1 MSPALCG
8 AFLFY
13 NWSVFALPNRLKNLE
28 ELRSFLRG
36 YFKDRKVKVYLFGS
50 RARKDNR
57 IFSDVD
63 LAFESQ
69 EDLSKDLTYI
79 SELLEE
85 SWLPY
90 KVDLVEL
97 SKVNEDFRETI
108 LKEVVLR
115 VG

>member
-13 NWSVFALPNRLKNLE
+13 NWSVFALPNKLKN
-28 ELRSFLRG
+28 
-36 YFKDRKVKVYLFGS
+36 
-50 RARKDNR
+50 
-57 IFSDVD
+57 
-63 LAFESQ
+63 
-69 EDLSKDLTYI
+69 LTYI

-85 SWLPY
+85 SWIPY

-97 SKVNEDFRETI
+97 SKVNKDFREKI
-108 LKEVVLR
+108 LKEAVLW

>member
-1 MSPALCG
+1 MCG

-13 NWSVFALPNRLKNLE
+13 NWSVYALPNKLKNLE
-28 ELRSFLRG
+28 ELRSFLRE
-36 YFKDRKVKVYLFGS
+36 YFKCRKVKVYLFGS

-57 IFSDVD
+57 AFSDVD

-69 EDLSKDLTYI
+69 EDLSRDLTYI

-97 SKVNEDFRETI
+97 SKVNKEFREKI
-108 LKEVVLR
+108 LKEAVVW

>member
-1 MSPALCG
+1 MYAP
-8 AFLFY
+8 
-13 NWSVFALPNRLKNLE
+13 PNKFKNLE
-28 ELRSFLRG
+28 ELRSFLKE
-36 YFKDRKVKVYLFGS
+36 YFKDRKVKVDLFGS

-57 IFSDVD
+57 VFSDVD

-69 EDLSKDLTYI
+69 EDISKDLTYI

-108 LKEVVLR
+108 LKEAVLW

>member
-13 NWSVFALPNRLKNLE
+13 NWSVFALPNKLKNLE
-28 ELRSFLRG
+28 ELRSFLRE

-57 IFSDVD
+57 AFSDVD

-69 EDLSKDLTYI
+69 EDISKDLAYI

-90 KVDLVEL
+90 RVDLVEL
-97 SKVNEDFRETI
+97 SKVNKEFRKKI
-108 LKEVVLR
+108 LKEAVVW

>member
-1 MSPALCG
+1 
-8 AFLFY
+8 LFY
-13 NWSVFALPNRLKNLE
+13 NWFVPAIPSKLKSLE
-28 ELRSFLRG
+28 ELRSFLES
-36 YFKDRKVKVYLFGS
+36 YFKGRNVRVYLFGS

-57 IFSDVD
+57 AFSDVD

-85 SWLPY
+85 PWLPY
-90 KVDLVEL
+90 KVGLVEL

-108 LKEVVLR
+108 LKEAVLW

>member
-1 MSPALCG
+1 M
-8 AFLFY
+8 FY
-13 NWSVFALPNRLKNLE
+13 NWSVYALPNKLKNLE
-28 ELRSFLRG
+28 ELRSFLRE

-57 IFSDVD
+57 AFSDVD
-63 LAFESQ
+63 LAFESS
-69 EDLSKDLTYI
+69 EDLSRDLTYI

-97 SKVNEDFRETI
+97 SKVNKEFREKI
-108 LKEVVLR
+108 LKEAVVW

>member
-1 MSPALCG
+1 M
-8 AFLFY
+8 FY
-13 NWSVFALPNRLKNLE
+13 NWFVFALPNKLKNLE
-28 ELRSFLRG
+28 ELRSFLRE

-50 RARKDNR
+50 RARKDNKV
-57 IFSDVD
+57 FSDAD

-69 EDLSKDLTYI
+69 EDISKDLTYI

-90 KVDLVEL
+90 RVDLVEL
-97 SKVNEDFRETI
+97 SKVNKEFREKI
-108 LKEVVLR
+108 LKEAVLW